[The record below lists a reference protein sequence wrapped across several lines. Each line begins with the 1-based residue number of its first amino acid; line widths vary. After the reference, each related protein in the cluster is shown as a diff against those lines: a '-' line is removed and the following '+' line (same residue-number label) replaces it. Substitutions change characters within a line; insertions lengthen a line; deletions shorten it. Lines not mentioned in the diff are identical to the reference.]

1 MSTGQVC
8 STPCETCKKEGL
20 PLLLARYAV
29 HTSETKAP
37 ALTGK
42 LGDAALDAI
51 PLGSHAQYGLRL
63 LRSGYVYVFDEAR
76 KHWDEYFVTS
86 DGFLTKLP
94 PRPKTGTRAAP
105 ATNFACARSGAA
117 PLAGVITIRNPKHAT
132 NIWIGFSDVEWTD
145 ETLGKHGDAAYRQR
159 HMQKVTV
166 SNGKVAPQAHTAALE
181 NVDAVVP
188 EFKLD
193 ANTIKKQIA
202 PWSPFPFNSR
212 VATVEDFKAAV
223 HQARP
228 QGGAA
233 VVVLFDPAGV
243 LTELATLMETQ
254 KRTCIGQPDLQR
266 PMSVSGTIASL
277 ENSLREQA
285 KLAEILAGEE
295 LAKQAEA
302 GPGTYNP
309 NPALWGVG
317 GDYEA
322 AENWRN
328 ISPAHLQSVADKTW
342 KKYTHKANGQ
352 LRFNDDTRLAWQK
365 NFNAS
370 LKKFDAEFIAP
381 LAKAY
386 VKWLTSGCLQ
396 ENLACNFD
404 VNNIVD
410 GAAYT
415 TLVCMMLK
423 NTGDKQ
429 ACHDLYTDW
438 LTAGDLKATNL
449 LMRALTL
456 NQEDFAGKIQEANET
471 SIDSRILPTDA
482 TLQTLSA
489 GLTRLP
495 PAAQAKMGELLD
507 ILGGAIIGYLGKLEA
522 GKAKP
527 AAAAALFGMNGR
539 QMMRLEIKGNRG
551 KFVQKYVEAV
561 GQLEPN
567 LRANKNQLQKAVAA
581 QVRLMEIEGL
591 KMNVPE
597 TRRWFIILDKNVV
610 KGVPAQAS
618 GQAWANEIAKAIR
631 APDQLDKIDQAAWK
645 RMIGGE
651 MRIGILA
658 GLLQIWNMTKTAA
671 DYTNA
676 MSHERPDAGRRFYAG
691 CAAIGGTFTEQAGLA
706 LERLA
711 PQMLKNAQGLWA
723 TGVPTALKVVGRGLG
738 FVGAVAVGVAD
749 FFRSGEEEAKG
760 NFGLAGL
767 YFWSGVLGIGLGF
780 LLLVM
785 NSIGPI
791 GWIIT
796 ACVCIA
802 FIVVTVLIEKEKDN
816 KIQEWLARCHFGL
829 NADKY
834 ASAEVEQKQLDLA
847 LQ

>member
-1 MSTGQVC
+1 MTTASMC
-8 STPCETCKKEGL
+8 ATPCETCKKEGL
-20 PLLLARYAV
+20 PLLLTRYAV
-29 HTSETKAP
+29 HTKEAGSP
-37 ALTGK
+37 SLSGQ
-42 LGDAALDAI
+42 LGSATLAAI

-86 DGFLTKLP
+86 DGFLSKLP
-94 PRPKTGTRAAP
+94 PRSKIALRAAP
-105 ATNFACARSGAA
+105 VPDFACARNGAA

-132 NIWIGFSDVEWTD
+132 NVWIGFSDVEWTD
-145 ETLGKHGDAAYRQR
+145 DTLNKHNDAAYRER
-159 HMQKVTV
+159 HMQKLVI
-166 SNGKVAPQAHTAALE
+166 SGGKVSPQPHTAPLE
-181 NVDAVVP
+181 QVEAVVP

-193 ANTIKKQIA
+193 AHTVKKHIA
-202 PWSPFPFNSR
+202 LWSPFPFNSR
-212 VATVEDFKAAV
+212 LTQTGEFKAAV
-223 HQARP
+223 KQARP

-233 VVVLFDPAGV
+233 VVALFDPSGLV
-243 LTELATLMETQ
+243 TELATLMETQ
-254 KRTCIGQPDLQR
+254 KRTFMGHANLQR

-277 ENSLREQA
+277 EHSLREQS

-295 LAKQAEA
+295 LARQAEA
-302 GPGTYNP
+302 GPEAYNP
-309 NPALWGVG
+309 NPALWGIG

-322 AENWRN
+322 AEKWRN
-328 ISPAHLQSVADKTW
+328 ISPAHLQSVADRTW
-342 KKYTHKANGQ
+342 KKYTHKPNGQ
-352 LRFNDDTRLAWQK
+352 LRFNDEARYAWQK
-365 NFNAS
+365 SFNAS

-381 LAKAY
+381 LASAY

-410 GAAYT
+410 GAAYAA
-415 TLVCMMLK
+415 LVCMMLK

-429 ACHDLYTDW
+429 ACHDLYDDW
-438 LTAGDLKATNL
+438 LVAGDTKASNI
-449 LMRALTL
+449 LMRAITL
-456 NQEDFAGKIQEANET
+456 NQDEYAKKVQEAND
-471 SIDSRILPTDA
+471 SPIDSRILPTDA

-507 ILGGAIIGYLGKLEA
+507 TLGGAIVSYLGRLDA

-539 QMMRLEIKGNRG
+539 QMMRLEISGNRG
-551 KFVQKYVEAV
+551 KFVQKYVEMI

-567 LRANKNQLQKAVAA
+567 LRANKNQLQKAIAA

-591 KMNVPE
+591 EMNLPE
-597 TRRWFIILDKNVV
+597 KRRWFVILDKNVI

-631 APDQLDKIDQAAWK
+631 APEQLDKIDQMAWK

-651 MRIGILA
+651 VRVGILA
-658 GLLQIWNMTKTAA
+658 GLLQVWNMTKTAA
-671 DYTNA
+671 DYSNA
-676 MSHERPDAGRRFYAG
+676 MSHEKPDAGRRFYAG
-691 CAAIGGTFTEQAGLA
+691 CAAIAGTFTEQAGIA

-711 PQMLKNAQGLWA
+711 PRMLKNAQGLWA
-723 TGVPTALKVVGRGLG
+723 TRIPTALKVVGKGLG
-738 FVGAVAVGVAD
+738 FVGAVVVGVAD
-749 FFRSGEEEAKG
+749 FLRGIEERRKG
-760 NFGLAGL
+760 NSALAGL
-767 YFWSGVLGIGLGF
+767 YFWSGALGIGLGV
-780 LLLVM
+780 LLLAM
-785 NSIGPI
+785 NFLGPI
-791 GWIIT
+791 GWIIA

-829 NADKY
+829 NVDKY
-834 ASAEVEQKQLDLA
+834 ATAAVEQKQLDLA
-847 LQ
+847 FQ